1 MTNATPT
8 RLRPLGNRV
17 IVRRLESEEKL
28 KGGILLP
35 ENAKKKQEQASV
47 IAVGPG
53 KRDKSGNL
61 NPVTVKIGDTVL
73 MEKYSGQ
80 EVKIEDEDYIIVNAD
95 ELIAIIEK

>member
-1 MTNATPT
+1 MANATAT
-8 RLRPLGNRV
+8 NLRPLGNRV

-35 ENAKKKQEQASV
+35 ENAKKKQEQAQV

-53 KRDKSGNL
+53 KRDKSGHVT
-61 NPVTVKIGDTVL
+61 PVSVKIGDTVL

-80 EVKIEDEDYIIVNAD
+80 EVKIDDTDYVIVNAD

>member
-1 MTNATPT
+1 MANATAT
-8 RLRPLGNRV
+8 NLRPLGNRV

-35 ENAKKKQEQASV
+35 ENAKKKQEQAQV
-47 IAVGPG
+47 IAIGPG
-53 KRDKSGNL
+53 KRDKSGHV
-61 NPVTVKIGDTVL
+61 NPVPVKIGDTVL

-80 EVKIEDEDYIIVNAD
+80 EVKIDDEDYVIVNAD